1 MTNIILYTLALALFQ
16 IWLLP
21 MTINIKSMAYLM
33 SNRDQ
38 EHEVSLLT
46 QRVTRASTNLQ
57 ESLPA
62 FLALSLLAMFTGA
75 EVTTAATIWL
85 GLRVAYLAC
94 YSFGIPVLRSG
105 VWLASIVCMV
115 CMALQIAAV

>member
-1 MTNIILYTLALALFQ
+1 MTTVILYALALALFQ

-21 MTINIKSMAYLM
+21 MAINIKSMAYLM
-33 SNRDQ
+33 SNRDEEQ
-38 EHEVSLLT
+38 EVSLLT
-46 QRVTRASTNLQ
+46 QRVTRASANLQ

-62 FLALSLLAMFTGA
+62 FLALCLLSMIIEADI
-75 EVTTAATIWL
+75 TAAATSWL

-105 VWLASIVCMV
+105 IWIASIISMIS
-115 CMALQIAAV
+115 MAIQIA

>member
-1 MTNIILYTLALALFQ
+1 MNEIILYALTLTLFQ

-21 MTINIKSMAYLM
+21 MAINIKSMAYLM

-38 EHEVSLLT
+38 QHEVSLLT

-62 FLALSLLAMFTGA
+62 FLALCLLAMIIEA
-75 EVTTAATIWL
+75 DVTTAATAWL

-105 VWLASIVCMV
+105 IWMASIICMIY
-115 CMALQIAAV
+115 MAVQIA

>member
-1 MTNIILYTLALALFQ
+1 MTTIILYTLALVLFQ

-21 MTINIKSMAYLM
+21 MVINIKSMPYLI
-33 SNRDQ
+33 SNRDA
-38 EHEVSLLT
+38 EHETSLVS

-57 ESLPA
+57 ESLVP
-62 FLALSLLAMFTGA
+62 FLALCLLAMIV
-75 EVTTAATIWL
+75 EEDVTTAATAWL

-105 VWLASIVCMV
+105 IWAGSIVCMIY
-115 CMALQIAAV
+115 MALQIA

>member
-1 MTNIILYTLALALFQ
+1 MIDIILYTLLLALFQ

-21 MTINIKSMAYLM
+21 MAINIKSMAYLM
-33 SNRDQ
+33 SNRDEEQ
-38 EHEVSLLT
+38 QTSPLS

-62 FLALSLLAMFTGA
+62 FLTLSLLAIIVEA

-85 GLRVAYLAC
+85 GLRVAYMAC
-94 YSFGIPVLRSG
+94 YSIGIPVLRSG
-105 VWLASIVCMV
+105 IWGASIISMV
-115 CMALQIAAV
+115 YMAFQIA

>member
-1 MTNIILYTLALALFQ
+1 MTEIILYALTLALFQ

-21 MTINIKSMAYLM
+21 MTIKIKSMAYLT

-38 EHEVSLLT
+38 QHEMSLLT

-62 FLALSLLAMFTGA
+62 FLALSLLAMIV
-75 EVTTAATIWL
+75 EVDVTSAATAWL
-85 GLRVAYLAC
+85 VLRVAYLAC

-105 VWLASIVCMV
+105 IWFASIVCMI
-115 CMALQIAAV
+115 CMAVQIA